1 RPVTVAA
8 VAQRH
13 RALRAAGV
21 PAPAVLHAGPEG
33 VLVLEELA
41 GFPLSVA
48 LARDGAAGMTL
59 DDGVTVR
66 DALPEDLLRLPV
78 RPAWAQGARHYG
90 EAAGAVLPEEAGR
103 AATLARAIDRLV
115 TGTDP
120 GPRVPVHGDLYEA
133 QIFVD
138 TAAPGG
144 AAAGGAAASGLRL
157 TGLLDVDS
165 AGPGHRV
172 DDLACLLGHMSVL
185 PLLDPEA
192 YRLVPGTFAR
202 WLAAADALVDPA
214 ALRARA
220 AGVVLSLVAG
230 ARGED

>member
-1 RPVTVAA
+1 
-8 VAQRH
+8 
-13 RALRAAGV
+13 
-21 PAPAVLHAGPEG
+21 
-33 VLVLEELA
+33 
-41 GFPLSVA
+41 
-48 LARDGAAGMTL
+48 
-59 DDGVTVR
+59 
-66 DALPEDLLRLPV
+66 
-78 RPAWAQGARHYG
+78 
-90 EAAGAVLPEEAGR
+90 
-103 AATLARAIDRLV
+103 
-115 TGTDP
+115 
-120 GPRVPVHGDLYEA
+120 A

-138 TAAPGG
+138 TAASGGVASGGAAPGDVAPGGAAAGGAAAGG